1 MQWEM
6 IIEKKSITPDPE
18 IINRLAKSVYPSFTF
33 LTSMQLNVFSVLE
46 DSAKT
51 PQEVAE
57 VLNVEKKHIER
68 LLYALVS
75 IGLLK
80 IEKNQFANSIEAS
93 CYLVPGKPSYM
104 GNNTWI
110 NPYLNYYIWGS
121 AVKTA
126 ETIHTGTPL
135 EKFDYAGASEE
146 QLEELFRST
155 RPIAYKA
162 GEELAIKYDFSQYQ
176 SFVDVGGASGGLAV
190 AVSDI
195 YPHLRITVVDL
206 PSVSPVAKHLIETE
220 GANDRV
226 HVMKVNIVKN
236 PLPES
241 YDIAVLRAL
250 IQVLSPEHA
259 RHAIINL
266 ATSINS
272 KGRIFILG
280 HFMDNSKTSPLEEV
294 IWFLNNLNW
303 DDEAGFYTE
312 DNHISWLKEAGFV
325 DIKREILPNGDGVI
339 HAIKP

>member
-1 MQWEM
+1 M
-6 IIEKKSITPDPE
+6 KKKNITPNPE
-18 IINRLAKSVYPSFTF
+18 IINNLAKNVYPSFVF
-33 LTSMQLNVFSVLE
+33 LTGMQLNVFSVLE

-51 PQEVAE
+51 PQEVADI
-57 VLNVEKKHIER
+57 LNVKEKDIER

-80 IEKNQFANSIEAS
+80 KEQKHFTNSIEAS
-93 CYLVPGKPSYM
+93 CYLIPGKPTFM

-110 NPYLNYYIWGS
+110 NPILNYYIWGS

-126 ETIHTGTPL
+126 ETIQTGSPQD
-135 EKFDYAGASEE
+135 KFDYAKASKE
-146 QLEELFRST
+146 QLEEIFRST

-162 GEELAIKYDFSQYQ
+162 GEDLAKKYDLSQYK

-190 AVSDI
+190 AASNF
-195 YPHLRITVVDL
+195 YPHLRITVADL
-206 PSVSPVAKHLIETE
+206 PSVTPIAKDLIERE
-220 GANDRV
+220 GATE
-226 HVMKVNIVKN
+226 KVQVVTINIVEN
-236 PLPES
+236 PLSES

-259 RHAIINL
+259 RSAIINI
-266 ATSINS
+266 ANSINS

-280 HFMDNSKTSPLEEV
+280 HFMDNSKTTPLEEV
-294 IWFLNNLNW
+294 IWFLTNLNW

-312 DNHISWLKEAGFV
+312 DHHINWLKEAGFV
-325 DIKREILPNGDGVI
+325 KIKRGILPNGDGVI

>member
-1 MQWEM
+1 M
-6 IIEKKSITPDPE
+6 KKPPITPNPE
-18 IINRLAKSVYPSFTF
+18 LINKLAKSVYPSFVF
-33 LTSMQLNVFSVLE
+33 LTSMQLNIFSVLE

-51 PQEVAE
+51 PKEVAE
-57 VLNVEKKHIER
+57 VLNVKVNHIER
-68 LLYALVS
+68 LLYALGS

-80 IEKNQFANSIEAS
+80 IEKNKFANSIEAN
-93 CYLVPGKPSYM
+93 CYLIPGKPTYM

-110 NPYLNYYIWGS
+110 NPMLNFYLWGS

-126 ETIHTGTPL
+126 ETIRTGTPQD
-135 EKFDYAGASEE
+135 KFDYTAVSEE
-146 QLEELFRST
+146 QLEDIFLSL

-162 GEELAIKYDFSQYQ
+162 GEELAKKYDLSQYR
-176 SFVDVGGASGGLAV
+176 SFVDVGGASGGLAL
-190 AVSDI
+190 AVSDT
-195 YPHLRITVVDL
+195 YPHLEITVVDL
-206 PSVSPVAKHLIETE
+206 PSVSPVAKHLLEIE
-220 GANDRV
+220 GAIDKV
-226 HVMKVNIVKN
+226 HVMTVDIVKN

-250 IQVLSPEHA
+250 IQVLTPEHA
-259 RHAIINL
+259 RRAIINL

-294 IWFLNNLNW
+294 IWFLNNLNC

-312 DNHISWLKEAGFV
+312 DNHIKWLKEAGFV
-325 DIKREILPNGDGVI
+325 DIKREMLLNGDGVI

>member
-1 MQWEM
+1 M
-6 IIEKKSITPDPE
+6 KKNTTTPNPE
-18 IINRLAKSVYPSFTF
+18 LINRLAKSVYPSFVF
-33 LTSMQLNVFSVLE
+33 LTSMQLNIFSILE

-51 PQEVAE
+51 PQEVAD
-57 VLNVEKKHIER
+57 VLNVKEKHIER
-68 LLYALVS
+68 LLYALGS

-80 IEKNQFANSIEAS
+80 IEKNQFVNSIEAS
-93 CYLVPGKPSYM
+93 CYLVPGKPTYM

-110 NPYLNYYIWGS
+110 NPILNYYIWGS

-126 ETIHTGTPL
+126 ETIRTGIPQD
-135 EKFDYAGASEE
+135 KFDYAATSED
-146 QLEELFRST
+146 QLKEMFQSL

-162 GEELAIKYDFSQYQ
+162 GEELAKKYDFSHYQ
-176 SFVDVGGASGGLAV
+176 SFVDVGGASGGFAI

-195 YPHLRITVVDL
+195 YPHLKITVVDL
-206 PSVSPVAKHLIETE
+206 PSVSPIAKDLIEIE
-220 GANDRV
+220 GATDKV
-226 HVMKVNIVKN
+226 HVMTANIVRN

-250 IQVLSPEHA
+250 IQVLSPEDA
-259 RHAIINL
+259 RRAIINM

-280 HFMDNSKTSPLEEV
+280 HFMDNSKMSPLEEV
-294 IWFLNNLNW
+294 IWFLTNLNW

-312 DNHISWLKEAGFV
+312 DDHINWLKDAGFV
-325 DIKREILPNGDGVI
+325 DIKKEILLNGDGVI